1 MQLETPINQEQG
13 SVRPTR
19 SGKLRVALL
28 GGLVVAVYFAAPSSV
43 HNLIGAAVKAND
55 GLRGNGA
62 RPLDLPVNVK
72 ASANPVLKLRKKV
85 QSHGHDIKLGVDYD
99 LMESSIDVE
108 ASTDAR
114 LFIKKLA
121 GEETA
126 DKIGGEIALKADN
139 VGNGDLNPRAEFRR
153 KWLLPGIAGFKTKM
167 EFLACADLAGA
178 SDAKVTFGLRNKA
191 KNKVELERT
200 LVGEELGLDDR
211 VKVDLSTS
219 LSYPDKMELGLDEV
233 NNIRQKLEQ
242 ANLEVDLDK
251 IAICIDLD

>member
-1 MQLETPINQEQG
+1 
-13 SVRPTR
+13 
-19 SGKLRVALL
+19 
-28 GGLVVAVYFAAPSSV
+28 
-43 HNLIGAAVKAND
+43 
-55 GLRGNGA
+55 
-62 RPLDLPVNVK
+62 
-72 ASANPVLKLRKKV
+72 
-85 QSHGHDIKLGVDYD
+85 
-99 LMESSIDVE
+99 MESSIDVE

-139 VGNGDLNPRAEFRR
+139 VGNGDFNPRAEFRR

-167 EFLACADLAGA
+167 EFLACADLNSGIP
-178 SDAKVTFGLRNKA
+178 DAKVTFGLRNKE

-200 LVGEELGLDDR
+200 LVGEELGLDDN
-211 VKVDLSTS
+211 VKVDLGAS

>member
-1 MQLETPINQEQG
+1 
-13 SVRPTR
+13 
-19 SGKLRVALL
+19 
-28 GGLVVAVYFAAPSSV
+28 VAVYYA
-43 HNLIGAAVKAND
+43 GANDLVGAVKARD
-55 GLRGNGA
+55 SSLRGDGA
-62 RPLDLPVNVK
+62 RPLDLPVNLK

-99 LMESSIDVE
+99 VVDNSIDVE
-108 ASTDAR
+108 ATTDAR
-114 LFIKKLA
+114 LFVKKLA

-126 DKIGGEIALKADN
+126 DQIGGEIALKADN
-139 VGNGDLNPRAEFRR
+139 VGNGDFNPKAEFRR

-167 EFLACADLAGA
+167 EFLACADLTSGTP
-178 SDAKVTFGLRNKA
+178 DAKVTFGLRNKE

>member
-1 MQLETPINQEQG
+1 
-13 SVRPTR
+13 V
-19 SGKLRVALL
+19 
-28 GGLVVAVYFAAPSSV
+28 
-43 HNLIGAAVKAND
+43 
-55 GLRGNGA
+55 
-62 RPLDLPVNVK
+62 
-72 ASANPVLKLRKKV
+72 
-85 QSHGHDIKLGVDYD
+85 
-99 LMESSIDVE
+99 
-108 ASTDAR
+108 
-114 LFIKKLA
+114 
-121 GEETA
+121 
-126 DKIGGEIALKADN
+126 DN
-139 VGNGDLNPRAEFRR
+139 VGSGDFNPRAEFRR

-167 EFLACADLAGA
+167 EFLACADLTSGTP
-178 SDAKVTFGLRNKA
+178 DAKVTFGLRNKE

>member
-1 MQLETPINQEQG
+1 
-13 SVRPTR
+13 VRPTR

-43 HNLIGAAVKAND
+43 HNLVGGAVAVAE
-55 GLRGNGA
+55 GLRGDGA
-62 RPLDLPVNVK
+62 RPLDLVNLK

-85 QSHGHDIKLGVDYD
+85 QANGHDIKLGVDYD
-99 LMESSIDVE
+99 VMESSVDIE

-126 DKIGGEIALKADN
+126 DQIGGEIALKADN

-167 EFLACADLAGA
+167 EFLACADLAGTP
-178 SDAKVTFGLRNKA
+178 DAKVTFGLRSKE

-200 LVGEELGLDDR
+200 LVGEDIGLDVDDR
-211 VKVDLSTS
+211 VKVALGTS
-219 LSYPDKMELGLDEV
+219 LRYPDKMEIGVRDV
-233 NNIRQKLEQ
+233 MDIRAKLEA

-251 IAICIDLD
+251 IALCIDLD